1 MVKKNKKS
9 YKLWK
14 MQFEANTGE
23 TQSAATH
30 FRG

>member
-1 MVKKNKKS
+1 MAKKNKIS
-9 YKLWK
+9 TKLWK